1 MPRIPELPNFSGP
14 VATDDELPIW
24 DKSSDTTYGVTIT
37 DIASA
42 VQSLAGTVI
51 EAPDNT
57 TPYVRQDQVWAP
69 IERVFSFAASD
80 ETTALTIGD
89 GKIGFRM
96 PFAMTLQSVRASLR
110 AASSSGAVTVNI
122 RHNGTDIFG
131 TALTIDA
138 NDTTSLD
145 ANVPAVLSL
154 TAIAN
159 DAAILVDIDG
169 AGTGAAGLKLSFIG
183 VAP

>member
-1 MPRIPELPNFSGP
+1 MPRIPELPNFDGP
-14 VATDDELPIW
+14 IASTDELAVW
-24 DKSSDTTYGVTIT
+24 DVSSDITYGAT
-37 DIASA
+37 
-42 VQSLAGTVI
+42 VQQLATAIGALSSTVI
-51 EAPDNT
+51 EAPAGT
-57 TPYVRQDQVWAP
+57 TPYVRKDEEWAA

-80 ETTALTIGD
+80 ETTALTTGD

-110 AASSSGAVTVNI
+110 TASSSGAVTIAI
-122 RHNGTDIFG
+122 RHNGTDIFS

-138 NDTTSLD
+138 NETTSVD

-154 TAIAN
+154 TAIAD